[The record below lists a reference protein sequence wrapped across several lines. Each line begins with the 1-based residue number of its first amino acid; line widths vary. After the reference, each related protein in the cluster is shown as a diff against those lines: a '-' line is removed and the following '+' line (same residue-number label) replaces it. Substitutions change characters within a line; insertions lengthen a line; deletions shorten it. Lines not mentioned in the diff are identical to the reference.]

1 MTNGNGELSDDAK
14 GRGVT
19 VQECEGAGVRWRW
32 GATGLRR
39 ERDRVRRCGTVQDGA
54 GRCRMV
60 RDGVGWCGTALDGT
74 TGRKRAQ
81 PGATGR
87 RGRKRAQ
94 PGATGRRGRNR
105 AQPGATG
112 RRRGSR
118 RLANPVKLGAPPAL
132 CGRVEQICTEAAR
145 AAAQRRRRELLKWRR
160 SPTP

>member
-60 RDGVGWCGTALDGT
+60 RDG
-74 TGRKRAQ
+74 TGRHNRAQ
-81 PGATGR
+81 AGA
-87 RGRKRAQ
+87 A
-94 PGATGRRGRNR
+94 GRNR
-105 AQPGATG
+105 AQKGVSPPCKPCEIGRATC
-112 RRRGSR
+112 
-118 RLANPVKLGAPPAL
+118 AL
-132 CGRVEQICTEAAR
+132 
-145 AAAQRRRRELLKWRR
+145 W
-160 SPTP
+160 

>member
-1 MTNGNGELSDDAK
+1 MTNGNDELSDDAK

-32 GATGLRR
+32 GAKGL
-39 ERDRVRRCGTVQDGA
+39 ECDGA
-54 GRCRMV
+54 APRKGPGVTV
-60 RDGVGWCGTALDGT
+60 RDG
-74 TGRKRAQ
+74 TGRRNRAQ

-87 RGRKRAQ
+87 KRVQA
-94 PGATGRRGRNR
+94 GAAGRNR
-105 AQPGATG
+105 AQGAQAGATG

-145 AAAQRRRRELLKWRR
+145 AAAQRRRRELLKGRR

>member
-87 RGRKRAQ
+87 RGR
-94 PGATGRRGRNR
+94 NR

-145 AAAQRRRRELLKWRR
+145 AAAQRRRRELLKGRR

>member
-60 RDGVGWCGTALDGT
+60 RDG
-74 TGRKRAQ
+74 TGRHNRAQ
-81 PGATGR
+81 AGA
-87 RGRKRAQ
+87 A
-94 PGATGRRGRNR
+94 GRNR
-105 AQPGATG
+105 AQGAQAGAAGRNRAQGAQPGATG